1 MGGRPPPP
9 DQRRQETHLGGAV
22 TDDVTEARLRIEAA
36 LAAAVPPHTA
46 TVVVDDGATI
56 AYHRWEPDPDVGA
69 HPVPVVLQHGFTA
82 NTMVDW
88 LIPGTVAGLTA
99 AGRRVVGVDARGH

>member
-1 MGGRPPPP
+1 MSFQGWSSAAIAPSTSCTRFADCRRWRGCAKWDLRLLPAGITRNGSPLRSPTGGSKASWVK
-9 DQRRQETHLGGAV
+9 DGAV

-56 AYHRWEPDPDVGA
+56 AYHR
-69 HPVPVVLQHGFTA
+69 
-82 NTMVDW
+82 
-88 LIPGTVAGLTA
+88 
-99 AGRRVVGVDARGH
+99 